1 MTDRR
6 HLFLTAIITTLVC
19 GIAIYVAFFYLAI

>member
-6 HLFLTAIITTLVC
+6 YVILTAIITILVC
-19 GIAIYVAFFYLAI
+19 AIMIYVAFFYLAV

>member
-6 HLFLTAIITTLVC
+6 YVILTAIITALVC
-19 GIAIYVAFFYLAI
+19 GLMIYAAFFYLAV

>member
-6 HLFLTAIITTLVC
+6 YVILTAIITTLVC
-19 GIAIYVAFFYLAI
+19 GIMIYVAFFYLAV